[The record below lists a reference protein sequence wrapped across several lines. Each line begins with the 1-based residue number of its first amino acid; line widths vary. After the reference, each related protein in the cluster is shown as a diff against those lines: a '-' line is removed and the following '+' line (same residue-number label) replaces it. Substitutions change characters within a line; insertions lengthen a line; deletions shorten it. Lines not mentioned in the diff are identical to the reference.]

1 MTVMEAKEKY
11 GAKPDNAEGLPEG
24 YVSCCNCPCNNETGC
39 QGEHYI
45 CDGYDDAYDSIA
57 KFFNRNEVKSE
68 SVTDN
73 NAVTHPSHYTQGNI
87 QCIDAMESAF
97 GKEAVA
103 TWCKLN
109 SFKYIWRAEHK
120 NGMEDIDKAIW
131 YLNKFK
137 ELSA

>member
-1 MTVMEAKEKY
+1 MTVKQIETIIDNECAKHPGCSDNGGCPLKDSTVHCSRINDEDCTQAEANELYELLLGK
-11 GAKPDNAEGLPEG
+11 KPD
-24 YVSCCNCPCNNETGC
+24 
-39 QGEHYI
+39 EH
-45 CDGYDDAYDSIA
+45 CEPLDHP
-57 KFFNRNEVKSE
+57 VL
-68 SVTDN
+68 
-73 NAVTHPSHYTQGNI
+73 HPSHYTQGNI

-109 SFKYIWRAEHK
+109 SFKYIWRSEHK

-137 ELSA
+137 ELSASG